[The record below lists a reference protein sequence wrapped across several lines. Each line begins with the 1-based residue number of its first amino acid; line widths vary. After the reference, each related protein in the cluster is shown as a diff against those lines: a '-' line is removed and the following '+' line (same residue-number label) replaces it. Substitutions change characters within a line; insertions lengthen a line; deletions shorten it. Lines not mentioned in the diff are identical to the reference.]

1 MIEVGIENIAL
12 QFQSEADTLTDLTK
26 TELLATYLHSTEL
39 LHGPG
44 SAAEYRVESLGC
56 HNINATYFHH
66 KVRLLRNYTISLYNQ
81 SST

>member
-39 LHGPG
+39 LPG
-44 SAAEYRVESLGC
+44 NAVEYSVVAVAGLP
-56 HNINATYFHH
+56 
-66 KVRLLRNYTISLYNQ
+66 
-81 SST
+81 

>member
-39 LHGPG
+39 LLGPG
-44 SAAEYRVESLGC
+44 SAAEYSVVTGLP
-56 HNINATYFHH
+56 
-66 KVRLLRNYTISLYNQ
+66 
-81 SST
+81 

>member
-39 LHGPG
+39 LLGN
-44 SAAEYRVESLGC
+44 AAEYRVVTGLP
-56 HNINATYFHH
+56 
-66 KVRLLRNYTISLYNQ
+66 
-81 SST
+81 

>member
-39 LHGPG
+39 LLGN
-44 SAAEYRVESLGC
+44 AAEYRVESLGC

>member
-39 LHGPG
+39 LH
-44 SAAEYRVESLGC
+44 SNAAEYRVTGLP
-56 HNINATYFHH
+56 
-66 KVRLLRNYTISLYNQ
+66 
-81 SST
+81 